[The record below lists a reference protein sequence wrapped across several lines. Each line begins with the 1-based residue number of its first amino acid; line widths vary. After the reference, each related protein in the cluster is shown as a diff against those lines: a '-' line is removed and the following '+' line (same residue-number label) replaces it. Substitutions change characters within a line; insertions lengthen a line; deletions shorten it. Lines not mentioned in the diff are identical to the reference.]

1 MKTGPFQFESVE
13 TGGNKCI
20 TDDNEKLDLC
30 AADEKTSSLI
40 SFLVDALAN
49 VKESGR
55 LDFFLRSMFVE
66 HERNVTFHTR
76 FIFPDFSME
85 MITRM

>member
-55 LDFFLRSMFVE
+55 LDFITFHVLE
-66 HERNVTFHTR
+66 HEINVTFHTR
-76 FIFPDFSME
+76 FIFPDFSMK